1 MKKLKQLGRCNARIY
16 ETEDSMSIVYYD
28 KRSDHGT
35 MQTVEVSNGFIL
47 ESYAYIVAIYDRDTN
62 TLYKLPRSIYS
73 ITPHKK
79 QVIKFESWII
89 EEVGSYIER
98 HEIAALY
105 AEKPY
110 AIYKGW

>member
-28 KRSDHGT
+28 QRSDHGT

-62 TLYKLPRSIYS
+62 TLYELPRSIYS
-73 ITPHKK
+73 IEIQK
-79 QVIKFESWII
+79 QVSKFESWII
-89 EEVGSYIER
+89 EEVGSFIEK
-98 HEIAALY
+98 HETAALY

>member
-16 ETEDSMSIVYYD
+16 DTEDSMSIVYYD

-35 MQTVEVSNGFIL
+35 MQTVEVSNGFVL
-47 ESYAYIVAIYDRDTN
+47 ESYVSIVAIYDRDTY
-62 TLYKLPRSIYS
+62 TLYELPRSRYS
-73 ITPHKK
+73 NTTRK
-79 QVIKFESWII
+79 QVSKFKSWIL
-89 EEVGSYIER
+89 EEVGRYIER
-98 HEIAALY
+98 YETAAFY